1 MTPQPAESRRDSELD
16 LLGERLRATR
26 DYLGM
31 SQQHVSDMTGIP
43 RSAISDI
50 ERGARRVDSLELKK
64 LARLYMRPVSFFL
77 AKEEEADLGEHA
89 LAGLPRAL
97 VGLSDGDWDEVL
109 SFAEFLKF
117 RRASEQERAAEYPA
131 SRSPQKEGRSE

>member
-1 MTPQPAESRRDSELD
+1 MTPEPAALRGRDPELE
-16 LLGERLRATR
+16 LLGERLRNTR

-43 RSAISDI
+43 RSAVSDI
-50 ERGARRVDSLELKK
+50 ERGSRRVDSLELKK
-64 LARLYMRPVSFFL
+64 LARLYMRPVSYFL

-97 VGLSDGDWDEVL
+97 VGLTDGDWEEVL

-117 RRASEQERAAEYPA
+117 RRAGEQEQE
-131 SRSPQKEGRSE
+131 QEQGQGQGRGE

>member
-1 MTPQPAESRRDSELD
+1 MTPPPSEARSRDPELER
-16 LLGERLRATR
+16 LGERLKTTR

-31 SQQHVSDMTGIP
+31 SQQYVSDNTGIP

-64 LARLYMRPVSFFL
+64 LARLYRQPVSYFL
-77 AKEEEADLGEHA
+77 AEEEDADPGEHV

-97 VGLSDGDWDEVL
+97 AGLTNGDQRAVL
-109 SFAEFLKF
+109 DFAEYLRF
-117 RRASEQERAAEYPA
+117 RRSAEPENPTAPSSEAGQ
-131 SRSPQKEGRSE
+131 SPR

>member
-1 MTPQPAESRRDSELD
+1 MSPQTELE
-16 LLGERLRATR
+16 LLGERLRNTR

-50 ERGARRVDSLELKK
+50 ERGTRRVDSLELKK
-64 LARLYMRPVSFFL
+64 LARLYTRPVSYFL
-77 AKEEEADLGEHA
+77 DKEEEVDLGEHA

-97 VGLSDGDWDEVL
+97 VGLTDGDWEEVL

-117 RRASEQERAAEYPA
+117 RRASEQEQAAEQDQTA
-131 SRSPQKEGRSE
+131 SEPERNQERGE

>member
-1 MTPQPAESRRDSELD
+1 MTPASTDSRGRDPELE
-16 LLGERLRATR
+16 LLGDRLRRTR

-31 SQQHVSDMTGIP
+31 SQQYVCDMTGIP

-64 LARLYMRPVSFFL
+64 LARLYTRPVSYFL
-77 AKEEEADLGEHA
+77 AKEEDADLGEHA

-97 VGLSDGDWDEVL
+97 VGLTDGDWEEVL
-109 SFAEFLKF
+109 SFAEFLKY
-117 RRASEQERAAEYPA
+117 RRAHEQE
-131 SRSPQKEGRSE
+131 SNKEHDGDSAVPSGRVE

>member
-1 MTPQPAESRRDSELD
+1 MTPPAADSKDRDPELD
-16 LLGERLRATR
+16 MLGERLRATR

-43 RSAISDI
+43 RSAVSDI

-64 LARLYMRPVSFFL
+64 LARLYMRPVSYFL
-77 AKEEEADLGEHA
+77 AKEEDADLGEHA

-117 RRASEQERAAEYPA
+117 RRAAEREQGAAGEGRGQERGE
-131 SRSPQKEGRSE
+131 